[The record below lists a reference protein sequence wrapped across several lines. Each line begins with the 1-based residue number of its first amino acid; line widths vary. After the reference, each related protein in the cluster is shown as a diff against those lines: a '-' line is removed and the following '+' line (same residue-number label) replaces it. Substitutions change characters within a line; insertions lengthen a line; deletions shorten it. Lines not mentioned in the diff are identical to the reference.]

1 MKKLKKRY
9 IKKKKLIIYYDIEKS
24 WINDIKRKDWILK
37 YKDDYNKIETRFT
50 NSKKKIYFKY
60 ETFFS
65 SEKKNIESDF
75 YLTLEKING
84 YMRFVKNYY
93 NFNNEVIFVSE
104 VRGICK

>member
-1 MKKLKKRY
+1 MFQLLIKLIIVFFFSELSSKEIPLSCSITAEIENYEEAKKKIY
-9 IKKKKLIIYYDIEKS
+9 QEKKLIIYYDIEKS

-65 SEKKNIESDF
+65 SEKKKYRI
-75 YLTLEKING
+75 
-84 YMRFVKNYY
+84 
-93 NFNNEVIFVSE
+93 
-104 VRGICK
+104 